1 MTGPVAPSTSRS
13 NTQDAYTK
21 NSESDD
27 ENSDKISTPGSLRPR
42 KKVRLTTTRS
52 SDERENSVLIVYRL
66 NLLCSP

>member
-42 KKVRLTTTRS
+42 KKVRLTTS

>member
-1 MTGPVAPSTSRS
+1 MTGPVAPSTSSS

-42 KKVRLTTTRS
+42 KKVRLTTS